1 MKTLHL
7 SVWSLLFANVLKW
20 AKVWHK
26 SGTTSEL
33 AHTFYAVIQCLFTCL
48 CVHAFSM
55 WTHFLAIWRY
65 WCPISSPSNKD
76 MEGRREEKKKDR
88 WKDRGKEAG
97 GCLKGLWDPSPD
109 MAWICTGVSITSLL
123 AARTHTHTQRQS
135 GKSFVIQH
143 SWCWVEHD
151 RKREHA
157 VNTLQTVC
165 TLYQWK
171 CVITMPVYVGAH
183 SSCTSSTWVMAL
195 TFICSSVYYIAP
207 AVQQDRLLLSLLTVW
222 PLQIHACK
230 YMGLQMHTHTLQ
242 LVISL
247 LY

>member
-1 MKTLHL
+1 MFMCTCFQY
-7 SVWSLLFANVLKW
+7 VD
-20 AKVWHK
+20 
-26 SGTTSEL
+26 
-33 AHTFYAVIQCLFTCL
+33 TF
-48 CVHAFSM
+48 
-55 WTHFLAIWRY
+55 WAIWRY
-65 WCPISSPSNKD
+65 WCPISSPSQGSNKD

-88 WKDRGKEAG
+88 LKDRGKEAG
-97 GCLKGLWDPSPD
+97 GCLKGLWDLSPD

-135 GKSFVIQH
+135 GKSFVIHH

-171 CVITMPVYVGAH
+171 CVITVPVYVGAH

-195 TFICSSVYYIAP
+195 TFICSSVYCIAP
-207 AVQQDRLLLSLLTVW
+207 AVQQDRLLLSLLTVGPGNLYKYMHANIW
-222 PLQIHACK
+222 ACK
-230 YMGLQMHTHTLQ
+230 CIHTP
-242 LVISL
+242 SSW
-247 LY
+247 